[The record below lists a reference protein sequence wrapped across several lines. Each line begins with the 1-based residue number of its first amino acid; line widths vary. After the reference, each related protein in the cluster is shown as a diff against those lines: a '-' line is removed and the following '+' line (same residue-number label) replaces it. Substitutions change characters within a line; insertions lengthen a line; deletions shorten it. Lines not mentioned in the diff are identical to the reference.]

1 MPNRSKL
8 NNLALTQPPPG
19 MLRSITHPDPS
30 ISCRNVDVLERKGIN
45 AWAGMSGAGDSQPA
59 HDICGQM
66 EAIPNTARLRP
77 G

>member
-1 MPNRSKL
+1 MSNRSRL

-19 MLRSITHPDPS
+19 TLRSITHPEPS

-45 AWAGMSGAGDSQPA
+45 TWTGMSGASDSRPA
-59 HDICGQM
+59 EDACEQM
-66 EAIPNTARLRP
+66 EVIPHTARLRP